1 MSPLDRRQFLTGSAA
16 LFGAGALGA
25 IAGVEAEAADR
36 ANAATPSTSAAAQ
49 ARIALGGELAT
60 RAPFDAPH
68 QAGILTPAPAQTT
81 LVALDAIAP
90 DRSTLA
96 ATLQDLSTRARSLTQ
111 GDTVGAEELDDPP
124 PDSGILG
131 PLNSP
136 DELTVTIAF
145 GASLFDD
152 RYGLGALQPKRLQR
166 MPNFP
171 NDELDPARSHGDL
184 LLSVCAGQ
192 RDTVTHTVRELLRAV
207 AGHLTPRWSID
218 GFQSARRGPTPASN
232 PRNLFAFRDGTAN
245 PDVGDARLMDELIWI
260 PPAGAGAALPSRATA
275 TATAAA
281 TPSGRA
287 AATPPVRSA
296 ATPPGLSSPPGAE
309 EPSWASGGTY
319 QVVRTIRMHVEFWD
333 RVGMFEQQNMIGRD
347 RATGA
352 PLGGTEEFEDPRYD
366 LDPDGRRIPLNAHI
380 RLANPRTAQTADQRI
395 LRRGY
400 NYDRGLDE
408 AGDLDQGLVFVAF
421 NQDIARQFA
430 TIQARL
436 AEEPMS
442 DYITP
447 VGGGYFFAPAGSRG
461 PGDWVGSGLF
471 A

>member
-16 LFGAGALGA
+16 VLGAGALGA
-25 IAGVEAEAADR
+25 IVGAEAEAGSR
-36 ANAATPSTSAAAQ
+36 ANGATQSASAAAQ
-49 ARIALGGELAT
+49 TRIALGDELAT
-60 RAPFDAPH
+60 RVPFDAPH
-68 QAGILTPAPAQTT
+68 QAGILTPAPAQATF
-81 LVALDAIAP
+81 VALDAIAP
-90 DRSTLA
+90 DRGTLA
-96 ATLQDLSTRARSLTQ
+96 AALESLSTRARSLTQ
-111 GDTVGAEELDDPP
+111 GDAVGAEELDDPP

-131 PLNSP
+131 PINAP

-145 GASLFDD
+145 GASLFDG
-152 RYGLGALQPKRLQR
+152 RYGLGTLRPKRLER

-207 AGHLTPRWSID
+207 AGHLTPRWRID
-218 GFQSARRGPTPASN
+218 GFQSARRGPTPANS

-245 PDVGDARLMDELIWI
+245 PDVNDASLMDELIWL
-260 PPAGAGAALPSRATA
+260 PPA
-275 TATAAA
+275 
-281 TPSGRA
+281 
-287 AATPPVRSA
+287 
-296 ATPPGLSSPPGAE
+296 SPPATQPTRTPATGPAPRGSG

-319 QVVRTIRMHVEFWD
+319 QVLRTIRMHVEFWD
-333 RVGMFEQQNMIGRD
+333 RVGMFEQQNMIGRN
-347 RATGA
+347 RASGA
-352 PLGGTEEFEDPRYD
+352 PLGGTEEFENPRYD
-366 LDPDGRRIPLNAHI
+366 LDPEGKRIPLNAHI

-400 NYDRGLDE
+400 NYDRGLDV

-421 NQDIARQFA
+421 NQDIRRQFA

-436 AEEPMS
+436 VEEPMI

-447 VGGGYFFAPAGSRG
+447 VGGGYFFAPPGARG

-471 A
+471 V